1 MNTIFSICILYNIM
15 ADELCFMIHFIIYEM
30 KMLYVKILVA
40 KIDLIL
46 LL

>member
-1 MNTIFSICILYNIM
+1 MNTIFSICILYM

-30 KMLYVKILVA
+30 EMLYVKILVA